1 MPLGLPKTKDFGIKT
16 SGKIKT
22 SFTKTDIERSIRMSN
37 LGKMPKG
44 TDGTMGQVGKKI
56 KPIDSNVDDIDD
68 IYQPKV

>member
-56 KPIDSNVDDIDD
+56 KPIDKNVNDIDD
-68 IYQPKV
+68 VYQPKV

>member
-1 MPLGLPKTKDFGIKT
+1 MTLGLPKAKDFKIK
-16 SGKIKT
+16 SNGKVKT
-22 SFTKTDIERSIRMSN
+22 SFTKTDIEKSLRMSN